1 MKNFIAIIILTLVS
15 TVLAFGHDGMKQK
28 PAEAPE
34 LVSFSSEDGGL
45 IYANLYGKGDRAV
58 VLDSGAKPDCS
69 DSGKIAGDYT
79 SEASYAA

>member
-1 MKNFIAIIILTLVS
+1 MLMSSGYNAIVD
-15 TVLAFGHDGMKQK
+15 FDK
-28 PAEAPE
+28 
-34 LVSFSSEDGGL
+34 
-45 IYANLYGKGDRAV
+45 V